1 MQIRS
6 KLPSVGTTIF
16 ARIDE
21 LFRQYNDIVGL
32 SQGAPNFMLSP
43 EMMDD
48 VYRAMQAG
56 HNQYAPMT
64 GIEPLR
70 QGMVDKIERLYGHR
84 YDVESE
90 ITIMPSAS
98 EALFS
103 SITGLVH
110 AGDEVIYFEP
120 SFDSYA
126 PIVELQG
133 AQAIALKLRLPD
145 FSIDWDEV
153 KSKINARTR
162 MIIVNSPHNPSG
174 MTLSEADIAA
184 LQDITR
190 DTNIIILSDEVYEHM
205 VFDGDIHR
213 SMSRYPELA
222 MRSIVVT
229 SFGKTY
235 QVTGWRVGCCVAP
248 AALMKEIRLVH
259 QFAMFAADTPMQYA
273 LAEVLKKPERYLQ
286 LSQIFQDK
294 RDLLL
299 QGLAGSRFEPIP
311 SSGGFF
317 QLLRFDH
324 FKSISDMEMVEY
336 LLAECGVGVIPVS
349 AFYREPIE
357 TGLIRCTF
365 ARDDETLI
373 KGAARLAKA

>member
-16 ARIDE
+16 ARIDA
-21 LFRQYNDIVGL
+21 LFRHYPDVVGL

-43 EMMDD
+43 EMMDT
-48 VYRAMQAG
+48 VYQAMQAG
-56 HNQYAPMT
+56 HNQYAPMI
-64 GIEPLR
+64 GIEALR
-70 QGMVDKIERLYGHR
+70 QGMVDKIERLYGYR
-84 YDVESE
+84 YDVDNE

-103 SITGLVH
+103 SIAGLVH
-110 AGDEVIYFEP
+110 PGDEVIYFEP

-126 PIVELQG
+126 PMVELQG

-153 KSKINARTR
+153 KSKISPRTR
-162 MIIVNSPHNPSG
+162 MIILNSPHNPSG
-174 MTLSEADIAA
+174 SILSEADISA
-184 LQDITR
+184 LQEITR

-205 VFDGDIHR
+205 VFDGEIHR

-222 MRSIVVT
+222 ARSIVVT

-248 AALMKEIRLVH
+248 TALMKEIRLVH
-259 QFAMFAADTPMQYA
+259 QFVMFSADTPMQYA
-273 LAEVLKKPERYLQ
+273 LAEILKKPERYLQ
-286 LSQIFQDK
+286 LGGLFQAK

-299 QGLAGSRFEPIP
+299 QGLKGSRFEPIP
-311 SSGGFF
+311 SRGGFF
-317 QLLRFDH
+317 QLLRFEH
-324 FKSISDMEMVEY
+324 FKPVSDMAMVEY
-336 LLAECGVGVIPVS
+336 LLAEHGVGVIPVS

-365 ARDDETLI
+365 ARDDATIL
-373 KGAARLAKA
+373 KGAARLAEA

>member
-16 ARIDE
+16 ARIDA
-21 LFRQYNDIVGL
+21 LFRHYPGVVGL

-43 EMMDD
+43 EMMDS
-48 VYRAMQAG
+48 VYQAMQAG
-56 HNQYAPMT
+56 HNQYAPMI
-64 GIEPLR
+64 GIEALR
-70 QGMVDKIERLYGHR
+70 QGMVDKIERLYGYR
-84 YDVESE
+84 YDVDNE

-103 SITGLVH
+103 SIASLVH
-110 AGDEVIYFEP
+110 PGDEVIYFEP

-126 PIVELQG
+126 PMVELQG

-153 KSKINARTR
+153 KSKVSPRTR
-162 MIIVNSPHNPSG
+162 MIILNSPHNPSG
-174 MTLSEADIAA
+174 SILSEVDISA
-184 LQDITR
+184 LQEITR
-190 DTNIIILSDEVYEHM
+190 DTDIIILSDEVYEHM
-205 VFDGDIHR
+205 VFDGEIHR

-222 MRSIVVT
+222 ARSIVVT

-248 AALMKEIRLVH
+248 ATLMKEIRLVH
-259 QFAMFAADTPMQYA
+259 QFVMFSADTPMQYA
-273 LAEVLKKPERYLQ
+273 LAEILKKPECYLQ
-286 LSQIFQDK
+286 LGALFQAK

-311 SSGGFF
+311 SRGGFF

-324 FKSISDMEMVEY
+324 FKSVSDMQMVEY
-336 LLAECGVGVIPVS
+336 LLAEHGVGVIPVS
-349 AFYREPIE
+349 AFYRDPIE

-373 KGAARLAKA
+373 KGAARLAGA